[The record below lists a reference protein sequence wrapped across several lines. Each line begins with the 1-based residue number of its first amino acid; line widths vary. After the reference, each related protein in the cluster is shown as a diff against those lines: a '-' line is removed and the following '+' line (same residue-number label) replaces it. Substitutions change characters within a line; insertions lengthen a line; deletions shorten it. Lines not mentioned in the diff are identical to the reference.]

1 MLTAAGS
8 ASAHVDLSILIVTHD
23 SAAFLD
29 RCLDSVDRH
38 LVGLASEVCVIDN
51 ASGDHS
57 GELAAGRHGVRL
69 VANPVNRGFA
79 AAVNQGLAATT
90 GRYVLWLN
98 PDAALV
104 DDGLPA
110 LVEYMDAHP
119 SVGIVGPRIL
129 DPDGSLQ
136 RSARAFPSYDWAVGH
151 RHSLVTRLFPN
162 NPYSRRY
169 LLGDLDPSAP
179 RAVDWVSG
187 AALLHRRALVDRIG
201 GLDETF
207 FMYCEDVDFCLRARR
222 AGWTT
227 AYHPALVVEHEVAG
241 STRAR
246 SRAMLFERHR
256 SLWRY
261 YKKHFTRS
269 PFVDPVAWTAI
280 WSRCGFVIAQDAL
293 RSVWRRS

>member
-1 MLTAAGS
+1 MIDVSVL
-8 ASAHVDLSILIVTHD
+8 VVTHD
-23 SAAFLD
+23 SSRFLP
-29 RCLDSVDRH
+29 RCLDSVARRTS
-38 LVGLASEVCVIDN
+38 GLSVETVVVDN
-51 ASGDHS
+51 SSADGSAGI
-57 GELAAGRHGVRL
+57 AAGRPGVQ
-69 VANPVNRGFA
+69 VIANPVNRGFA
-79 AAVNQGLAATT
+79 AAVNQGLAVTS
-90 GRYVLWLN
+90 GRYVFWLN

-104 DDGLPA
+104 DDGLGA
-110 LVEYMDAHP
+110 LVEYLDAHP
-119 SVGIVGPRIL
+119 GVGIVGPRIH
-129 DPDGSLQ
+129 DPDGAVQ

-151 RHSLVTRLFPN
+151 RHSLFTRLVPN

-169 LLGDLDPSAP
+169 LLADLDPSEA

-187 AALLHRRALVDRIG
+187 AALLHRRTLVERIG
-201 GLDETF
+201 GLDEAF

-227 AYHPALVVEHEVAG
+227 EYHPALVVEHEVAG

-280 WSRCGFVIAQDAL
+280 WGRCGLVIAQDAARSL
-293 RSVWRRS
+293 RKGP

>member
-1 MLTAAGS
+1 MIDVSVLVVS
-8 ASAHVDLSILIVTHD
+8 HQSSR
-23 SAAFLD
+23 FLP
-29 RCLDSVDRH
+29 RCLESVAHRAS
-38 LVGLASEVCVIDN
+38 GLSVETVVIDN
-51 ASGDHS
+51 ASTDGS
-57 GELAAGRHGVRL
+57 AAIAGGRPGVA
-69 VANPVNRGFA
+69 VIANPVNRGFA
-79 AAVNQGLAATT
+79 AAVNQGLAVTT

-104 DDGLPA
+104 GDGLRA
-110 LVEYMDAHP
+110 LVAHLDAQP

-129 DPDGSLQ
+129 DPDGGLQ

-151 RHSLVTRLFPN
+151 RHSLLTRLVPN

-187 AALLHRRALVDRIG
+187 AALLHRRALVERIG
-201 GLDETF
+201 GLDEAF

-227 AYHPALVVEHEVAG
+227 VYHPALVVEHEVAG

-246 SRAMLFERHR
+246 STAMLVERHR

-269 PFVDPVAWTAI
+269 PFVDPVAWAAI
-280 WSRCGFVIAQDAL
+280 WSRCGLVIAQDAA
-293 RSVWRRS
+293 RSVWRRP

>member
-1 MLTAAGS
+1 MIDVSVLVVSHDSSRFLPRCLGSVARQASSLSIETVVVDNSSADGS
-8 ASAHVDLSILIVTHD
+8 AGIATGRRGVEVIV
-23 SAAFLD
+23 
-29 RCLDSVDRH
+29 
-38 LVGLASEVCVIDN
+38 
-51 ASGDHS
+51 
-57 GELAAGRHGVRL
+57 
-69 VANPVNRGFA
+69 NPVNRGFA
-79 AAVNQGLAATT
+79 AAVNQGLAVTT
-90 GRYVLWLN
+90 GRYVFWLN
-98 PDAALV
+98 PDAALL
-104 DDGLPA
+104 DDGLGA

-119 SVGIVGPRIL
+119 AVGIVGPRIL
-129 DPDGSLQ
+129 DPDGALQ

-151 RHSLVTRLFPN
+151 RHSLLTRLFPD

-169 LLGDLDPSAP
+169 LLADLDPSAP

-187 AALLHRRALVDRIG
+187 AALLHRRALAERIG

-207 FMYCEDVDFCLRARR
+207 FMYCEDIDFCLRARQ

-227 AYHPALVVEHEVAG
+227 EYHPALLVEHEVAG

-261 YKKHFTRS
+261 YKKHFPRR

-280 WSRCGFVIAQDAL
+280 WGRCGLVIAQDAA
-293 RSVWRRS
+293 RSMRKGP